1 MCIRDRHN
9 IVVGDIYKM
18 VGWISLVAVI
28 GFTIFF
34 VKFSIEL
41 VTDTLENS
49 TSGGLMAM
57 FLFIL
62 GLIYLGSDIMLSIVV
77 VGFVIIFIKQ
87 RIL

>member
-1 MCIRDRHN
+1 
-9 IVVGDIYKM
+9 M

-34 VKFSIEL
+34 VKFTYEL
-41 VTDTLENS
+41 VTETLENS
-49 TSGGLMAM
+49 SSGGLMAM

-77 VGFVIIFIKQ
+77 IGFILIFIKQ

>member
-1 MCIRDRHN
+1 
-9 IVVGDIYKM
+9 M

-49 TSGGLMAM
+49 SSGGLMGL

-77 VGFVIIFIKQ
+77 IGFVIIFIKQ

>member
-1 MCIRDRHN
+1 
-9 IVVGDIYKM
+9 M

-49 TSGGLMAM
+49 TSGGLMGL

>member
-1 MCIRDRHN
+1 
-9 IVVGDIYKM
+9 M

-49 TSGGLMAM
+49 TSGGLMGL

-62 GLIYLGSDIMLSIVV
+62 GIIYLGSDIMLSIVV
-77 VGFVIIFIKQ
+77 IGFVLLFIKQ

>member
-1 MCIRDRHN
+1 
-9 IVVGDIYKM
+9 M
-18 VGWISLVAVI
+18 VGWISIVAVI

-49 TSGGLMAM
+49 TSGGLMGL

-77 VGFVIIFIKQ
+77 IGFVLIFIKQ

>member
-1 MCIRDRHN
+1 
-9 IVVGDIYKM
+9 M
-18 VGWISLVAVI
+18 VGCISLVAVI

-49 TSGGLMAM
+49 TSGGLMGL

-77 VGFVIIFIKQ
+77 IGFVLIFIKQ

>member
-1 MCIRDRHN
+1 
-9 IVVGDIYKM
+9 M

-49 TSGGLMAM
+49 SSGGLMGL

>member
-1 MCIRDRHN
+1 
-9 IVVGDIYKM
+9 M
-18 VGWISLVAVI
+18 VGWISIVAVI

-49 TSGGLMAM
+49 TSGGLMGL

-62 GLIYLGSDIMLSIVV
+62 GIIYLGSDIMLSIVV
-77 VGFVIIFIKQ
+77 IGFVLLFIKQ

>member
-1 MCIRDRHN
+1 
-9 IVVGDIYKM
+9 M
-18 VGWISLVAVI
+18 VGWISIVAVI

-49 TSGGLMAM
+49 TSGGLMGL

-77 VGFVIIFIKQ
+77 IGFVLLFIKQ

>member
-1 MCIRDRHN
+1 
-9 IVVGDIYKM
+9 M

-34 VKFSIEL
+34 VKFAYEL
-41 VTDTLENS
+41 VTDTLANS
-49 TSGGLMAM
+49 NSGGLMGL

>member
-1 MCIRDRHN
+1 
-9 IVVGDIYKM
+9 M

-34 VKFSIEL
+34 VKFAYEL

-49 TSGGLMAM
+49 TSGGLMGL

-62 GLIYLGSDIMLSIVV
+62 GIIYLGSDIMLSIVV
-77 VGFVIIFIKQ
+77 IGFVLIFIKQ

>member
-1 MCIRDRHN
+1 
-9 IVVGDIYKM
+9 M

-49 TSGGLMAM
+49 SSGGLMGL

-77 VGFVIIFIKQ
+77 VGFVLLFIKQ

>member
-1 MCIRDRHN
+1 
-9 IVVGDIYKM
+9 M
-18 VGWISLVAVI
+18 VGWISIVAVI

-49 TSGGLMAM
+49 TSGGLMGL

-62 GLIYLGSDIMLSIVV
+62 GIIYLGSDIMLSIVV
-77 VGFVIIFIKQ
+77 IGFVLIFIKQ

>member
-1 MCIRDRHN
+1 
-9 IVVGDIYKM
+9 M

-34 VKFSIEL
+34 VKFAYEL

-49 TSGGLMAM
+49 SSGGLMGL

-77 VGFVIIFIKQ
+77 VGFVLLFIKQ

>member
-1 MCIRDRHN
+1 
-9 IVVGDIYKM
+9 M
-18 VGWISLVAVI
+18 VGWISIVAVI

-34 VKFSIEL
+34 VKFAYEL

-49 TSGGLMAM
+49 TSGGLMGL

-77 VGFVIIFIKQ
+77 IGFILIFIKQ

>member
-1 MCIRDRHN
+1 
-9 IVVGDIYKM
+9 M

-49 TSGGLMAM
+49 TSGGLMGL

-62 GLIYLGSDIMLSIVV
+62 GIIYLGSDIMLSIVV
-77 VGFVIIFIKQ
+77 IGFVLIFIKQ

>member
-1 MCIRDRHN
+1 MLLYIHN
-9 IVVGDIYKM
+9 IVVGDIFKM

-49 TSGGLMAM
+49 TSGGLMGL

>member
-1 MCIRDRHN
+1 
-9 IVVGDIYKM
+9 M

-34 VKFSIEL
+34 VKFAYEL
-41 VTDTLENS
+41 VTETLENS
-49 TSGGLMAM
+49 SSGGLMAM

>member
-1 MCIRDRHN
+1 
-9 IVVGDIYKM
+9 M
-18 VGWISLVAVI
+18 VGWISIVAVI

-49 TSGGLMAM
+49 TSGGLMGL

-62 GLIYLGSDIMLSIVV
+62 GIIYLGSNIMLSIVV
-77 VGFVIIFIKQ
+77 IGFVLIFIKQ

>member
-1 MCIRDRHN
+1 
-9 IVVGDIYKM
+9 M
-18 VGWISLVAVI
+18 VGWINLVAVI

-34 VKFSIEL
+34 VKFTYEL
-41 VTDTLENS
+41 VTETLENS
-49 TSGGLMAM
+49 SSGGLMAM

-77 VGFVIIFIKQ
+77 IGFVIIFIKQ

>member
-1 MCIRDRHN
+1 
-9 IVVGDIYKM
+9 M

-28 GFTIFF
+28 GFTTFF

-49 TSGGLMAM
+49 SSGGLMGL